1 MEKDVIVFILEV
13 GLLLQVSVSG
23 CRSGAV
29 VVVCGGGGGD
39 YGWLVD
45 GARLGVV
52 GTRAGLVHVFGEDLV
67 EKAAVDLVLLDADV
81 VLKTEKISSLLQ
93 IITDYYRHV
102 FPNRLNKPTM
112 RVSFE
117 LTKPISGHKQTQI
130 KIPGYIGWVNEI
142 VH

>member
-29 VVVCGGGGGD
+29 VVVCGGGSGD

-81 VLKTEKISSLLQ
+81 VLKTGKISSLLEKRFLAILSTKLKIFSIANPKNFTKSIVFRFFEFFKF
-93 IITDYYRHV
+93 IIFIYDWICLV
-102 FPNRLNKPTM
+102 LF
-112 RVSFE
+112 
-117 LTKPISGHKQTQI
+117 
-130 KIPGYIGWVNEI
+130 
-142 VH
+142 